1 MKVLAVCGSG
11 TGTSMILKT
20 TMKKIVE
27 KGFKIDIDTCTINDL
42 ATKLEGVDLVVCSD
56 KLAPKVDAKGVK
68 VVSVK
73 NILDDVE
80 VLEKLSETG
89 LI

>member
-20 TMKKIVE
+20 TMKKIVD
-27 KGFKIDIDTCTINDL
+27 KGIKIEIDTCTIDELSN
-42 ATKLEGVDLVVCSD
+42 KIEGVDLVICSD
-56 KLAPKVDAKGVK
+56 KLAPKVDTKSK
-68 VVSVK
+68 KLISVK

-80 VLEKLSETG
+80 VLEKLNEIG